1 MMNRRT
7 FMLALPLL
15 PALLYPTALQK
26 SYPNF
31 ETVFKEF
38 DIQASYI
45 ENPDFMKFVT
55 LNEEKYR
62 RFYKNSL
69 KRGAAY
75 IPMFKQLLISQ
86 GLSDLFIYMSMTE
99 SGFQTYARSP
109 KQAAGLWQFMAATAK
124 RFNLKVGKDIDERY
138 DPVAST
144 EAASKYIR
152 FLYSLFGKWYL
163 VLMAYNCGEGRL
175 KRAIER
181 AQTDDFETLMSEEKR
196 YIPAETRRYIQ
207 KILLLSMMGERIRS
221 SKKSEEKRIKREIL
235 PDSETLVN
243 IYGGTTLE
251 EIAALIHADPG
262 ELYRLNPQ
270 IKGGVIPP
278 EISITQIFIPTK
290 KLPWFRAYYHP
301 PTLKEIFARE
311 GYTKL
316 VTHIVKGDETL
327 RDISSRYRIPEL
339 DITIANSLRSRKVHN
354 GQILMIPMSQK
365 SYDDMMTREMN
376 GI

>member
-251 EIAALIHADPG
+251 EIAALIHANPG

-290 KLPWFRAYYHP
+290 RLPWFRAYYHP

-316 VTHIVKGDETL
+316 VTHIVKGGETL

>member
-7 FMLALPLL
+7 FILALPLL

-196 YIPAETRRYIQ
+196 YIPAETIRYIQ
-207 KILLLSMMGERIRS
+207 KVLLLSMMGERIRS

-251 EIAALIHADPG
+251 EIAALIHANPG

-290 KLPWFRAYYHP
+290 RLPWFRAYYHP

-316 VTHIVKGDETL
+316 VTHIVKGGETL
-327 RDISSRYRIPEL
+327 RDISPRYRIPEL

>member
-1 MMNRRT
+1 
-7 FMLALPLL
+7 
-15 PALLYPTALQK
+15 
-26 SYPNF
+26 
-31 ETVFKEF
+31 
-38 DIQASYI
+38 
-45 ENPDFMKFVT
+45 
-55 LNEEKYR
+55 
-62 RFYKNSL
+62 
-69 KRGAAY
+69 
-75 IPMFKQLLISQ
+75 MFKQLLISQ

-124 RFNLKVGKDIDERY
+124 RFNLKVEKDIDERY

-181 AQTDDFETLMSEEKR
+181 ARTDDFETLMSEEKR

-316 VTHIVKGDETL
+316 VTHIVKGGETL

>member
-7 FMLALPLL
+7 FILALPLL

>member
-7 FMLALPLL
+7 FILALPLL

-251 EIAALIHADPG
+251 EIAALIHANPG

-290 KLPWFRAYYHP
+290 RLPWFRAYYHP

-316 VTHIVKGDETL
+316 VTHIVKGGETL

>member
-7 FMLALPLL
+7 FILALPLL

-31 ETVFKEF
+31 ETVFEEF

-124 RFNLKVGKDIDERY
+124 RFNLKVEKDIDERY

-175 KRAIER
+175 KRAIEKAR
-181 AQTDDFETLMSEEKR
+181 TDDFETLMSEEKR

-316 VTHIVKGDETL
+316 VTHIVKGGETL